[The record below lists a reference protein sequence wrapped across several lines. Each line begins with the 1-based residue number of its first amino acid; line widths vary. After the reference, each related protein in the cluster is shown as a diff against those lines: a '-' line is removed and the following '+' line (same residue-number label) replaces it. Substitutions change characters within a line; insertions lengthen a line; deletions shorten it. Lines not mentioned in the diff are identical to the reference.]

1 MQLTV
6 FGLWH
11 LGSVT
16 AACMADLGH
25 DVIGVD
31 PSSEN
36 IDNLNQ
42 GRAPI
47 FEPGLDELITKGINS
62 SNLHFKNNI
71 PSSFQDVELLW
82 ITFDTPVNEDDVA
95 DTSYVLQQAKGVLGF
110 LADESTVIISSQL
123 PVGSIASLESYVKA
137 NFPHK
142 NIYFVS
148 APENLRLGKSIEIFL
163 NPDRII
169 VGIRGNERKLKV
181 SQLFGSIT
189 EKIEWMSVESAEV
202 TKHAI
207 NAFLATS
214 VCFANEIAAVCEK
227 VGASAKEV
235 ERGLKT
241 EVRIGPKAYLSPG
254 GPFAGGT
261 LARDLEFLKKM
272 GEVHNIP
279 LPLLWSVQKSND
291 AHKAWIKRRLEGFF
305 PTLDGIKICMWGLTY
320 KVGTDTLRRSLSV
333 ELCNWLLNKGAL
345 INVFDPLV
353 KELPADWG
361 RNITNAEEALDAL
374 RSSDVLVIGTECPEF
389 RDQVDRIP
397 DVFLNRQ
404 LLVLDP
410 SHFLEKDFLA
420 NQFEGLR
427 YVTVGSNFYGKSL
440 NE

>member
-1 MQLTV
+1 
-6 FGLWH
+6 
-11 LGSVT
+11 
-16 AACMADLGH
+16 MADLGH

-31 PSSEN
+31 PSSDN
-36 IDNLNQ
+36 IGNLNQ
-42 GRAPI
+42 GHAPI
-47 FEPGLDELITKGINS
+47 FELGLDELITKGLTS
-62 SNLHFKNNI
+62 GKLHFKNNI
-71 PSSFQDVELLW
+71 PSSFLNTELLW
-82 ITFDTPVNEDDVA
+82 ITFDTPVDDDDIA
-95 DTSYVLQQAKGVLGF
+95 DTNYVLRHIKDVLGF
-110 LADESTVIISSQL
+110 LSDESVVIISSQL
-123 PVGSIASLESYVKA
+123 PVGSIANLDNYAKA
-137 NFPHK
+137 TYPQK
-142 NIYFVS
+142 NIHFIS
-148 APENLRLGKSIEIFL
+148 SPENLRLGKSIEIFL

-169 VGIRGNERKLKV
+169 VGTRDDEAKLKV
-181 SQLFGSIT
+181 KELFESIT
-189 EKIEWMSVESAEV
+189 NKIEWMSVESAEV

-214 VCFANEIAAVCEK
+214 VCFANEIASVCEK
-227 VGASAKEV
+227 VGANAKEV

-291 AHKAWIKRRLEGFF
+291 AHKAWIKRRLEEFF

-353 KELPADWG
+353 KELPEDWEG
-361 RNITNAEEALDAL
+361 NITNSKEALDAL
-374 RSSDVLVIGTECPEF
+374 KSSDVLVIGTECPEF
-389 RDQVDRIP
+389 REQVHRIP
-397 DVFLNRQ
+397 NVFLNKQ

>member
-1 MQLTV
+1 
-6 FGLWH
+6 
-11 LGSVT
+11 
-16 AACMADLGH
+16 MADLGH
-25 DVIGVD
+25 DVIGID

-47 FEPGLDELITKGINS
+47 FEPGLDELIAKGINS
-62 SNLHFKNNI
+62 NNLHFKNNT
-71 PSSFQDVELLW
+71 PSSFQEVELLW

-95 DTSYVLQQAKGVLGF
+95 DTSYVLQQTKGVLGF

-137 NFPHK
+137 NLPHK

-169 VGIRGNERKLKV
+169 VGTRGNGKKLKV
-181 SQLFGSIT
+181 NQLFGSIT
-189 EKIEWMSVESAEV
+189 DKIEWMSVESAEV

-261 LARDLEFLKKM
+261 LARDLEFLKQM
-272 GEVHNIP
+272 GEEHNIP
-279 LPLLWSVQKSND
+279 LPLLWSVQRSNE
-291 AHKAWIKRRLEGFF
+291 AHKDWIKRKLEEYFPMLEG
-305 PTLDGIKICMWGLTY
+305 INVCVWGLTY
-320 KVGTDTLRRSLSV
+320 KVGTNTLRRSLSI
-333 ELCNWLLNKGAL
+333 ELCNWLLNKGAM

-353 KELPADWG
+353 KELPEDWEG
-361 RNITNAEEALDAL
+361 NITNSKEALDAL
-374 RSSDVLVIGTECPEF
+374 KSSDVLVIGTECPEF
-389 RDQVDRIP
+389 RDQVFLIP

-410 SHFLEKDFLA
+410 GHFLEKEFLA